1 MACLQKLTLLAKYYQ
16 EVLEYAESVAELE
29 ELTAAIPFVEWE
41 LLFNL
46 AQRTLDS
53 CRAAQHS
60 LQRHLAEHGCL
71 ADTSFLCHS
80 ATSGIPST
88 SSTSPSKKRTGDLC
102 Q

>member
-71 ADTSFLCHS
+71 ADTSFLLPFDDQAS
-80 ATSGIPST
+80 LITFIST
-88 SSTSPSKKRTGDLC
+88 T
-102 Q
+102 